1 MRCLFV
7 YNMDSKKALALVGK
21 GVKETGK
28 YGKMI
33 SNLDGDYSPQLMV
46 KSGMFDDIQYL
57 VRPEFDVLKMYVFM
71 DINGWKAIPVS
82 SFGRILYEGFRDE
95 YNELA
100 DIVKAVNE
108 TIKQTEM

>member
-1 MRCLFV
+1 MPFCFI
-7 YNMDSKKALALVGK
+7 MDSKKALALVGK

-28 YGKMI
+28 YGRMI
-33 SNLDGDYSPQLMV
+33 QNLDGDYSPQLMV

-82 SFGRILYEGFRDE
+82 SFGRIIYQGFPEE

-100 DIVKAVNE
+100 DIVQMVNDEIKKAVE
-108 TIKQTEM
+108 

>member
-1 MRCLFV
+1 
-7 YNMDSKKALALVGK
+7 MDSKKALALVGK

-33 SNLDGDYSPQLMV
+33 PNLDGDYSPQLMV

-108 TIKQTEM
+108 TIKQTET